1 MKWKRMLPHIALK
14 FGHGIPK
21 LPPTCLPNL
30 SGKSSLL
37 TATNKIPFSKENP
50 CCHDIGTQDC
60 VCVFWESSC
69 HIINHSCLMPCLNF
83 RWRWSLQDLPGTA
96 WHSHHWT
103 ASSQF
108 SQSCFGGSQC
118 SNGPSAQTCNNV
130 QRVATCTDCQ
140 KPWVLYA
147 ARKVPL
153 KDLQNLAKLLDVR
166 CCPAVTGDWWW
177 QHSHRQWPVVTHIW
191 SC

>member
-1 MKWKRMLPHIALK
+1 MGFQNCHLLAYQISLANLVCWQPQTKYHSVKITPAVMTLALR
-14 FGHGIPK
+14 I
-21 LPPTCLPNL
+21 
-30 SGKSSLL
+30 
-37 TATNKIPFSKENP
+37 
-50 CCHDIGTQDC
+50 